1 MSAKKIWFLFLCLS
15 FLAFPWSSPAQI
27 ANFHANP
34 GVAIPEYKS
43 ILLAF
48 ESGFGFSIPLT
59 KKIFLSINFSHWKSR
74 VKEKEGG
81 LLNGKLSITP
91 FFLSLQ
97 FKLREKSQI
106 NPYLFL
112 GANLVVTKFKIG
124 EYITI
129 PEVTLNQKV
138 RNGPGLHFGTGSDF
152 SLTENLALF
161 AEGIYLIRKAEAE
174 KTITD
179 MNFGVSTEEFSVS
192 LDSLIFQ
199 IGIKYFF

>member
-1 MSAKKIWFLFLCLS
+1 MLAKKIWFLFFFLS
-15 FLAFPWSSPAQI
+15 LLSFPWSSPAQK

-34 GVAIPEYKS
+34 GVAIPKEKN
-43 ILLAF
+43 ILAAF
-48 ESGFGFSIPLT
+48 ESGFGFSLPFT
-59 KKIFLSINFSHWKSR
+59 KRIFLSINFAHWKSR
-74 VKEKEGG
+74 VKEKEGA
-81 LLNGKLSITP
+81 LMNGELSITP

-97 FKLREKSQI
+97 FKLRERSQI

-112 GANLVVTKFKIG
+112 GANLVVIKFEIG

-138 RNGPGLHFGTGSDF
+138 GNGPGLHFGIGTDF
-152 SLTENLALF
+152 SFTENLTLF
-161 AEGIYLIRKAEAE
+161 TEGIYLVRKAKAE
-174 KTITD
+174 TTLTD
-179 MNFGVSTEEFSVS
+179 LNFGVTTEEFSIS